1 MPVPQ
6 HVGNVTTVRHELVWS
21 DTWWKGGMLGPG
33 VDWLGWEGPPGD
45 HVMGGTRIYRPL
57 TVSQREGWETP

>member
-6 HVGNVTTVRHELVWS
+6 HVGDATTVRHALVGS

-33 VDWLGWEGPPGD
+33 VGWPGWEGSPGD
-45 HVMGGTRIYRPL
+45 HVMSGTRIYRPL
-57 TVSQREGWETP
+57 IVSQREGWETP